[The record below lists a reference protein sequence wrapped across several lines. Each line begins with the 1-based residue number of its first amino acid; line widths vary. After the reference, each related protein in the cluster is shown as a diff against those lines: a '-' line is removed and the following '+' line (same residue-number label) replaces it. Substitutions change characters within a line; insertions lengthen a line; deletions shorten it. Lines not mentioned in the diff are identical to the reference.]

1 MEGMSEIMEVQPDTP
16 QDQGTVDV
24 EDDSQPV
31 V

>member
-1 MEGMSEIMEVQPDTP
+1 MLETQPDTP

-24 EDDSQPV
+24 EDDNQPV